1 MFILDIFKTVAF
13 MEKDSTNGKMEVLM
27 KDNSLRVKGKEKEL
41 GKEQMVTFLKDS
53 ITMTWKMDGENLN
66 GSMDRSTKDNSKMT
80 FDMEKEPIVTQVVN

>member
-1 MFILDIFKTVAF
+1 

-53 ITMTWKMDGENLN
+53 ITMT
-66 GSMDRSTKDNSKMT
+66 
-80 FDMEKEPIVTQVVN
+80 